1 VLFLRN
7 EKKINK
13 KEICLMKKMSALLI
27 FLSLLLLGSMLSGC
41 SLRLGTMTAISTR
54 NIKLDEVD
62 LDKLPQVKDVTG
74 TDSKFTLLFIPLGI
88 PTVQGAVD
96 DALAKGNG
104 DLIIDG
110 VLKSEFWTV
119 ILFGQNSISITGNV
133 INTKGGK

>member
-1 VLFLRN
+1 
-7 EKKINK
+7 
-13 KEICLMKKMSALLI
+13 MKKFSVLLL
-27 FLSLLLLGSMLSGC
+27 FLSLFLLGSLLSGC
-41 SLRLGTMTAISTR
+41 SMRLGTMTAISTR

-62 LDKLPQVKDVTG
+62 LDKLPQVKNITG
-74 TDSKFTLLFIPLGI
+74 TDSRFAIFTIPLGF
-88 PTVQGAVD
+88 PTLQGAVD

-110 VLKSEFWTV
+110 VIMREGWTA